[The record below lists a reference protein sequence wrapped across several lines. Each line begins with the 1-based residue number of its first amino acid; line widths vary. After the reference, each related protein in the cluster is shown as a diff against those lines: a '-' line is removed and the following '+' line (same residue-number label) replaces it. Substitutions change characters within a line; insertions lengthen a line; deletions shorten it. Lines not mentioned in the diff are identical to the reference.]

1 MKMANKKSSNI
12 RIVAVVLL
20 SVTAL
25 LLSLIA
31 ITGKAPAIKLSLS
44 KGGEVCDGVL
54 PGIEEHITSVP
65 EGEIRYLIN
74 KRMVFEDSYSLGA
87 VMLENPESC
96 EYDLKFSVY
105 NSAGE
110 LIYASP
116 MLKPGQYIEKD
127 KLAAVVKAGEYA
139 CSYSAQAYKD
149 EKAVGQVTGI
159 VTVVV
164 G

>member
-1 MKMANKKSSNI
+1 MI
-12 RIVAVVLL
+12 LL
-20 SVTAL
+20 SVTAI

-31 ITGKAPAIKLSLS
+31 VSGKVSTIRLSFV
-44 KGGEVCDGVL
+44 KNGQVCDGVL
-54 PGIEEHITSVP
+54 PDVENHILSVP

-74 KRMVFEDSYSLGA
+74 KRMMFENSFSQGT

-105 NSAGE
+105 NPDGE
-110 LIYASP
+110 LIYVSP
-116 MLKPGQYIEKD
+116 MLKPGQYLEKD
-127 KLAAVVKAGEYA
+127 KLASVVRAGEYA
-139 CSYSAQAYKD
+139 CSYSAQAYQNDKLI
-149 EKAVGQVTGI
+149 GQVTGV

>member
-1 MKMANKKSSNI
+1 MANKKFNI
-12 RIVAVVLL
+12 RHFIIILL
-20 SVTAL
+20 SVTAI
-25 LLSLIA
+25 LLSVIA
-31 ITGKAPAIKLSLS
+31 VSGRAATIRLMFVKNGQ
-44 KGGEVCDGVL
+44 VCDGVL
-54 PGIEEHITSVP
+54 PAVDNHISSVP

-74 KRMVFEDSYSLGA
+74 KRMMFENSFSQGT

-105 NSAGE
+105 NPDGE
-110 LIYASP
+110 LIYLSP
-116 MLKPGQYIEKD
+116 ILKPGQCLKKD

-139 CSYSAQAYKD
+139 CSYSAQAYQNDKLI
-149 EKAVGQVTGI
+149 GQVTGV